1 MKPTFRTNNLIEMFN
16 SLQPLVEQSHSY
28 ELKEELQQAQQT
40 YETML
45 RYMVRGVDDPNSSN
59 IYSQL
64 KQKAYSI
71 SDRANRLIRLEK
83 MSSDRYS
90 ITQKLLKEES
100 LDTILMALE
109 TQDSA
114 IHRLE
119 KETERESIKEHELVE
134 LRNSREAT
142 LRSMFENVWTS
153 GLWRKS
159 NYESATAIINS
170 DSIAIP
176 GKALLISAVT
186 MALLEMFDQRKMMLL
201 FDAYLSTE
209 LELSQRALVG
219 IVLCMRFYD
228 ERLSQFPEIGSRFSL
243 YTEDPKFVQDFFRIL
258 MQLQYSKMTDT
269 IDSKMRN
276 DIIPSLLQSGKFKQT
291 QYGIQEID
299 DYMTKNGENPEW
311 HHNKNDEKAQEKI
324 KEMAELQMDGAD
336 VYMSSFVHMKNYPF
350 FQQIF
355 HWFMP
360 FDIENPL
367 VASSMKKI
375 SGGSSFL
382 SSLIYIAPFCHSDR
396 YSLCFMME
404 SIGSMGQDLMMKN
417 LSNEMSGEEMDEH
430 MKELKQRKVKAKEVS
445 RNYIFDLYRF
455 FHIYPYR
462 PQFYNPFK
470 KEEAS
475 FSLNTSAF
483 KSLLK
488 YEDEVIALAE
498 FFMRKGLYEEA
509 LSMFK
514 SLEPK
519 EREEYAD
526 IWQKMGFC
534 EQKMQ
539 NIPAAFNDYKIAYN
553 LNPNSDWTLK
563 HLANAAFLI
572 ENYEEAEIYYD
583 TLLDNDADN
592 LKLIARKVGCLMKMH
607 QYESAV
613 PLLYKT
619 SYLDETS
626 IEAKNN
632 LAFCQLMLGNT
643 EKAKD
648 IYQTVL
654 EQNPQ
659 SNEALF
665 NLANVHFVTG
675 NLTEAYQL
683 YRQAYHILF
692 QKGEIKSLKK
702 QFVDLAKALK
712 QLDINPKRVEMLYD
726 AVVTGANEMEIL

>member
-1 MKPTFRTNNLIEMFN
+1 
-16 SLQPLVEQSHSY
+16 
-28 ELKEELQQAQQT
+28 
-40 YETML
+40 
-45 RYMVRGVDDPNSSN
+45 
-59 IYSQL
+59 
-64 KQKAYSI
+64 
-71 SDRANRLIRLEK
+71 
-83 MSSDRYS
+83 
-90 ITQKLLKEES
+90 
-100 LDTILMALE
+100 
-109 TQDSA
+109 
-114 IHRLE
+114 
-119 KETERESIKEHELVE
+119 
-134 LRNSREAT
+134 
-142 LRSMFENVWTS
+142 
-153 GLWRKS
+153 
-159 NYESATAIINS
+159 
-170 DSIAIP
+170 
-176 GKALLISAVT
+176 
-186 MALLEMFDQRKMMLL
+186 
-201 FDAYLSTE
+201 
-209 LELSQRALVG
+209 
-219 IVLCMRFYD
+219 
-228 ERLSQFPEIGSRFSL
+228 
-243 YTEDPKFVQDFFRIL
+243 
-258 MQLQYSKMTDT
+258 MTDT

-324 KEMAELQMDGAD
+324 QEMAELQMDGAD

-355 HWFMP
+355 HWFIP
-360 FDIENPL
+360 FDVENPL

-470 KEEAS
+470 KEEPS

-514 SLEPK
+514 NLEPK

-539 NIPAAFNDYKIAYN
+539 NMPDAFNDYKIAYN

-648 IYQTVL
+648 VYQTVL

-665 NLANVHFVTG
+665 NLANVHFVAG

-683 YRQAYHILF
+683 YRQAYQILS
-692 QKGEIKSLKK
+692 QKGETKSLKK